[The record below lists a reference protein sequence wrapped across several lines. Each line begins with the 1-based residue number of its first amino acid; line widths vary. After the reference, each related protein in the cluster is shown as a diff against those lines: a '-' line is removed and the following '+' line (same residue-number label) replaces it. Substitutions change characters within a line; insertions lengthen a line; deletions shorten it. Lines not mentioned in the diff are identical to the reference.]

1 MGKKMLEKAQRCLEG
16 RRSRRLW
23 LRVVTGL
30 ACAVVFCTV
39 YALILPAIAL
49 EKPVC
54 GIEEHVHTEECY
66 VKADSLVCS
75 PETLGLHVHTDSCYD
90 DEGDITC
97 GYADFVI
104 HTHDS
109 SCYGADGT
117 LMCQLPEIGEHAHTE
132 ACYESGQSHTHTEDC
147 YAVKRGALLCE
158 KKESD
163 SSESLEGSGGAEQG
177 KLICG
182 LEESDGHTHTE
193 ECGVKEEKTLIC
205 KEEES
210 DGHRHTDACRDTERK
225 LVCDLEESDGH
236 AHTEDC
242 YDDDGNLTCEQEERE
257 GHRHDGDCYEEHSSL
272 VCGLEESEGHR
283 HGEECYEKISAADC
297 GLEESEGHHHSD
309 DCYESVSGTGP
320 DTGEEHH
327 HTDECY
333 KTEKELICGQSGE
346 TEEAGER
353 KLICDKEE
361 IVPHEHTS
369 DCYDGN
375 GSFTCGR
382 LQAAE
387 HVHSGECFQEDTAGE
402 DELTCKKPETEG
414 HIHGEECYGEEGEL
428 ICELEESPGH
438 KHSTICYGNWKL
450 VCRLEEHTH
459 TEECYDLPLTEEE
472 QEQVDEVI
480 ALIDEL
486 PDREEI
492 EEKMAAFEEAEDEDG
507 SDAYLTEIRRLAVE
521 AYKKYSA
528 LTEAQKKKVTNA
540 AKLMELE
547 WLWGGQ
553 TLESNPLTEDKAYIG
568 KLAMGTS
575 SEDTSGGIT
584 DGSAP
589 WDSTDDDGLDT
600 NASNGRVRTF
610 DTVTYDFYYTTALQD
625 PQSTTSYDSA
635 IVCFE
640 FLLPAKKSQAVFS
653 VDEMAWLEADGV
665 SYVYEE
671 NLVTVNGVSYQVLH
685 GSFLDERDGSE
696 ITAAARSRDV
706 VIRVLNMKNNSTIQP
721 VFTMWLGV
729 NDVGVT
735 CQNNIPQEIVYGSTY
750 SCKTHSKNT
759 EHNGHEWKT
768 VIPDAVTVTC
778 TPRYAVTLKRGE
790 PSSTSWAGNFDFS
803 TGNDNA
809 LDKADGT
816 WNGRISA
823 YGIRLMVQGLDKEHG
838 LRGCAFPEPEDTL
851 EFDIT
856 LVTAWQDSNGGDW
869 QFITQEF
876 TPKVW
881 SAEEFSNA
889 EMQKDGREVSVTKL
903 PSYAAP
909 LNQGEDSAQSCYNG
923 GTWTFTDGEFKSE
936 DSNHRV
942 IHVTVS
948 GYTFDPTH
956 LPYTYERGKETDT
969 EFYNPLEVGAQFW
982 NIQNAVFSTGEIWV
996 VTPFYNAP
1004 GTDSDRYITNVKNT
1018 SSLTMWQSI
1027 FAYDMEVKD
1036 SSNSSQYSKAGYLTH
1051 LDSSITLQN
1060 PGHFNAEVFAVKP
1073 INSWNTPLT
1082 AGCFEGENELK
1093 DYATPGSYVDL
1104 EAVLVHD
1111 EAEGDAVGVAYNL
1124 MVKFDNACFE
1134 PVTWAESSAGDGGD
1148 LNVGEFPYVGHAW
1161 TTWPD
1166 YTKSPDYQNG
1176 WGAHGPKMLY
1186 GTTKDGN
1193 GWNHGG
1199 RKPDQAGY
1207 DAEMMQAAPD
1217 DLVWY
1222 DSMEA
1227 LKAAGAECVAVL
1239 MEYRNV
1245 GNDGNN
1251 PANSTMNHLHMT
1263 VHCKIKDMVEPEYVY
1278 AVANYAAVW
1287 TKADVQEYV
1296 TDVTGDG
1303 QFGTMDYL
1311 YYTQHDFPSYSPS
1324 ATNKMN
1330 SATFPTPTHERS
1342 WKRCTNHGNGESG
1355 PDAVNGANGYGTAT
1369 KSYLADDGTFMAG
1382 SGGYF
1387 FQDNVYVV
1395 GYKSEVGIQVAQT
1408 TDEGARSTYDMD
1420 ANQRVADFKVTPRFV
1435 RSATDTGAGGTTT
1448 TIYTDATVTVI
1459 LPQGLEYYPGT
1470 AFWGGSYAQDSDCQS
1485 PGTVT
1490 GGQALET
1497 QAVKNEDGT
1506 TTLTWVLKNVPL
1518 SAATEDLNPIYFSC
1532 RIGNSSDLTQDV
1544 TNNQEMKVQTDI
1556 YSTADPGA
1564 VHGAAHNNQASTSIR
1579 VSKSTNLTIIKTADK
1594 PIVDIGESMGFIM
1607 QLYNGSTT
1615 SYEGWVV
1622 DVLPYNG
1629 EGRSSFHGSLQVEEF
1644 KIIGSDISEQWKELT
1659 FYYTTD
1665 ERYKG
1670 MLDAT
1675 NLNVTGWS
1683 TFQLDNDYTWKP
1695 ASQAAQITA
1704 IAYKCNIPGQGRIQ
1718 MHITLSLPNSK
1729 PGDEIHNHLLLN
1741 NLRSNAYSQIVSR
1754 TLEGLTWMDD
1764 NGDGIQDEDAARRIS
1779 GVKVELLK
1787 LKDNGDAAKESDYEP
1802 YCYPRTN
1809 KPIVIETGQQ
1819 ISVLASDSNSATI
1832 YEPGRYKFTDLPAG
1846 TFAVRF
1852 TDGDATKISPLLA
1865 SPSNRGTD
1873 DMKDSDGIATYTV
1886 NHATLEKTVILGID
1900 MPTAENMSVTLYE
1913 SKCHDSGFYEKS
1925 HELPN
1930 TGGLG
1935 TTPYTM
1941 GGLLLLTG
1949 AGILL
1954 LYNSK
1959 KRRKEDFASS

>member
-1 MGKKMLEKAQRCLEG
+1 MKNEELKKASGYIKTH
-16 RRSRRLW
+16 RLQKRW
-23 LRVVTGL
+23 QKVVTCL
-30 ACAVVFCTV
+30 AAVVVFCTT
-39 YALILPAIAL
+39 YALILPAITL
-49 EKPVC
+49 EKEPCQIPEHTHSEACYAQTVSVTAAEPVCSIEKLDIHQHTADCYDENGNPVC
-54 GIEEHVHTEECY
+54 GYSDFVVHEH
-66 VKADSLVCS
+66 D
-75 PETLGLHVHTDSCYD
+75 GSCYNE
-90 DEGDITC
+90 EGNLWCPLPEIK
-97 GYADFVI
+97 A
-104 HTHDS
+104 HTHDG
-109 SCYGADGT
+109 SCYAEAELGHT
-117 LMCQLPEIGEHAHTE
+117 HTE
-132 ACYESGQSHTHTEDC
+132 ACYTQE
-147 YAVKRGALLCE
+147 RG
-158 KKESD
+158 S
-163 SSESLEGSGGAEQG
+163 
-177 KLICG
+177 LIC
-182 LEESDGHTHTE
+182 TE
-193 ECGVKEEKTLIC
+193 
-205 KEEES
+205 
-210 DGHRHTDACRDTERK
+210 
-225 LVCDLEESDGH
+225 
-236 AHTEDC
+236 
-242 YDDDGNLTCEQEERE
+242 
-257 GHRHDGDCYEEHSSL
+257 
-272 VCGLEESEGHR
+272 EESEGHT
-283 HGEECYEKISAADC
+283 HSAEAGCYDENGALICQTEETAGHQHTDACYAWEQILNC
-297 GLEESEGHHHSD
+297 GL
-309 DCYESVSGTGP
+309 
-320 DTGEEHH
+320 
-327 HTDECY
+327 
-333 KTEKELICGQSGE
+333 TE
-346 TEEAGER
+346 TEAGEPE
-353 KLICDKEE
+353 LVCGEEE
-361 IVPHEHTS
+361 IILHEHS
-369 DCYDGN
+369 AACFDEN
-375 GSFTCGR
+375 GSLVCGKQQVLEHIHNADCFQTVEEAADAKTLTCG
-382 LQAAE
+382 
-387 HVHSGECFQEDTAGE
+387 
-402 DELTCKKPETEG
+402 
-414 HIHGEECYGEEGEL
+414 
-428 ICELEESPGH
+428 
-438 KHSTICYGNWKL
+438 
-450 VCRLEEHTH
+450 LEEHTH
-459 TEECYDLPLTEEE
+459 RSECNLPVELTEEE
-472 QEQVDEVI
+472 QAQVEEVI
-480 ALIDEL
+480 ALIDAL
-486 PDREEI
+486 PAQEEMD
-492 EEKMAAFEEAEDEDG
+492 ETLAAFEDAGDEDG
-507 SDAYLTEIRRLAVE
+507 YDAYLMEIVTQAKTAYE
-521 AYKKYSA
+521 AYSL
-528 LTEAQKKKVTNA
+528 LTEAQQEQVTNA
-540 AKLMELE
+540 DRLLALE
-547 WLWGGQ
+547 PLWSAQ
-553 TLESNPLTEDKAYIG
+553 TLASNPLTEDKAYIG
-568 KLAMGTS
+568 TLAMGTS

-600 NASNGRVRTF
+600 GASNRRVRTF

-640 FLLPAKKSQAVFS
+640 FLLPAEKSQAMFS
-653 VDEMAWLEADGV
+653 VDEMTWLEADGV

-671 NLVTVNGVSYQVLH
+671 ELVEVSGTSYQVLH

-721 VFTMWLGV
+721 VFTMWLQV
-729 NDVGVT
+729 NDVNVT
-735 CQNNIPQEIVYGSTY
+735 YDEDNIPQGIVYGSTY

-759 EHNGHEWKT
+759 AHNGHEWKT
-768 VIPDAVTVTC
+768 VIPYAVTVTC

-838 LRGCAFPEPEDTL
+838 LRGCAFPEPGDTL

-856 LVTAWQDSNGGDW
+856 LVTAWQDSNGGEW

-889 EMQKDGREVSVTKL
+889 EKQQDEREVSATRL

-909 LNQGEDSAQSCYNG
+909 LNQGGDPAQSCYNG
-923 GTWTFTDGEFKSE
+923 GTWTFTDGGFKKE

-956 LPYTYERGKETDT
+956 LPYTYERGTVNDT
-969 EFYNPLEVGAQFW
+969 EFYNPSEVGTQFW
-982 NIQNAVFSTGEIWV
+982 NIQNAVFSTGEMWV
-996 VTPFYNAP
+996 VTPFYNVP
-1004 GTDSDRYITNVKNT
+1004 GTDSSNYITNVKGT
-1018 SSLTMWQSI
+1018 ESLTMWQSI
-1027 FAYDMEVKD
+1027 FARDMEVKD
-1036 SSNSSQYSKAGYLTH
+1036 SSSTVKYSKGGVLH
-1051 LDSSITLQN
+1051 NLDSSITLQN
-1060 PGHFNAEVFAVKP
+1060 PGNFNAFVYVVKP
-1073 INSWNTPLT
+1073 VNSWNTPLT
-1082 AGCFEGENELK
+1082 DGCFEGENELK

-1104 EAVLVHD
+1104 EAVLMHD

-1134 PVTWAESSAGDGGD
+1134 PVTWAESSAGNIGD

-1161 TTWPD
+1161 TVWPD

-1176 WGAHGPKMLY
+1176 WDAHGPKMLY

-1193 GWNHGG
+1193 GWNHSGL
-1199 RKPDQAGY
+1199 KPDQSGY
-1207 DAEMMQAAPD
+1207 DTEMMQATPD

-1251 PANSTMNHLHMT
+1251 PASSSMNHLHMT
-1263 VHCKIKDMVEPEYVY
+1263 VHGKIKDTVEPGYVY
-1278 AVANYAAVW
+1278 AISNYATVW

-1303 QFGTMDYL
+1303 LVGTMDYL
-1311 YYTQHDFPSYSPS
+1311 DYTRNRFPSYSPS
-1324 ATNKMN
+1324 AANKMN
-1330 SATFPTPTHERS
+1330 SSTFVTPTHERS
-1342 WKRCTNHGNGESG
+1342 WDRCTNHSRGESG
-1355 PDAVNGANGYGTAT
+1355 ADAVDGANGYGTAT
-1369 KSYLADDGTFMAG
+1369 KSYLAADGTFMAG

-1395 GYKSEVGIQVAQT
+1395 SYKSEIGIQVAQT
-1408 TDEGARSTYDMD
+1408 TDAGARSTYDMD
-1420 ANQRVADFKVTPRFV
+1420 TNQRVADFKVTPRFV

-1448 TIYTDATVTVI
+1448 TIYTDATVTVT

-1470 AFWGGSYAQDSDCQS
+1470 AVWGGSYEQDSACQS

-1497 QAVKNEDGT
+1497 QVVKNADGT

-1518 SAATEDLNPIYFSC
+1518 ENATEDLDPIYFSC

-1544 TNNQEMKVQTDI
+1544 TNNQSLKVQTDI
-1556 YSTADPGA
+1556 YSTADQGA
-1564 VHGAAHNNQASTSIR
+1564 VHGAEHNNQATTSIQ
-1579 VSKSTNLTIIKTADK
+1579 VAKSTNLTIIKTADD
-1594 PIVDIGESMGFIM
+1594 PIVDIGEPMGFYM
-1607 QLYNGSTT
+1607 QLYNGSTA

-1622 DVLPYNG
+1622 DVLPYSG
-1629 EGRSSFHGSLQVEEF
+1629 EGRSSFHGTLQVEEF
-1644 KIIGSDISEQWKELT
+1644 KIIGNDDPQWKGVT

-1665 ERYKG
+1665 AQYKG
-1670 MLDAT
+1670 LLDAT
-1675 NLNVTGWS
+1675 DLDVTGWS
-1683 TFQLDNDYTWKP
+1683 TFTLDDNYTWKP
-1695 ASQAAQITA
+1695 GTQTEQITA
-1704 IAYKCNIPGQGRIQ
+1704 IAYQCNIPGQGRIQ
-1718 MHITLSLPNSK
+1718 MHITLSLPGSE

-1741 NLRSNAYSQIVSR
+1741 SLRSNAYSQIVSR

-1787 LKDNGDAAKESDYEP
+1787 LKDGGTAGNEADYEP
-1802 YCYPRTN
+1802 YCYPGTN
-1809 KPIVIETGQQ
+1809 TPIVIETGKQ
-1819 ISVLASDSNSATI
+1819 ISVRASNASAAKG
-1832 YEPGRYKFTDLPAG
+1832 YELGRYKFTDLPAG

-1852 TDGDATKISPLLA
+1852 TDGNTTKISPLLA

-1873 DMKDSDGIATYTV
+1873 DTKDSDGIATYTD

-1913 SKCHDSGFYEKS
+1913 SKYHDSGFYEKS

-1930 TGGLG
+1930 TGGPG
-1935 TTPYTM
+1935 TTPYTT

-1949 AGILL
+1949 AGVLL
-1954 LYNSK
+1954 LYSNK